1 VQFSTFVRALK
12 MTSRLTLR
20 RPQHGD
26 PEEVILTEAF
36 LCAEDL
42 LHEQGT
48 SDPRIPYLFA
58 ELLICLDDYD
68 YALDCLKNLEARFVM
83 PSSTD
88 VALAISKA
96 QQLRTSR
103 VDQSR
108 QGVNL

>member
-1 VQFSTFVRALK
+1 

-20 RPQHGD
+20 RPQHED
-26 PEEVILTEAF
+26 PEEDILIEAF

-58 ELLICLDDYD
+58 ELLIRLDDYD

-83 PSSTD
+83 PSTD